1 MKIKILIFTL
11 FTSCI
16 FACSPSTDS
25 LIVAAK
31 NSLDSAK
38 FQQAI
43 EYADKAINKDPKR
56 YEPYNIKAVALFN
69 MNKMSDALESVNKSI
84 ALKPTDYKPYF
95 NRGNINSALNNNK
108 EALNDY
114 NNALKYD

>member
-43 EYADKAINKDPKR
+43 EYADKAIDQDPKR

-69 MNKMSDALESVNKSI
+69 LNKLSEGLETIDKSI
-84 ALKPTDYKPYF
+84 ALKPLDYKPYF
-95 NRGNINSALNNNK
+95 NRGNINSSLN
-108 EALNDY
+108 
-114 NNALKYD
+114 